1 MASLLS
7 TQELSKQYGK
17 QKAVHQV
24 SLTINKGE
32 ICGLV
37 GENGAGKT
45 TLLRMLS
52 GLISQTSGTI
62 TSSKD
67 CRIGALIES
76 PALQPNLSA
85 IDNLRYM
92 ALQLNLKQADEK
104 ILETLAIVG
113 LEEVDPKKKSK
124 DFSLGMRQRL
134 VIALAILDD
143 PDFLILDEPINGLDP
158 VGIKEMRSIILNLR
172 NQYGMTILISSHIL
186 SELEMVVDRYI
197 IMHKGLIVKEFSKQE
212 LEQTL
217 EEQLYLQTNNH
228 PKTFT
233 ILEEQGIAYKIDK
246 DYISLSSDTNVM
258 SLIHLLINH
267 EIEVKEIFKQQMSF
281 EDYYLTLLQEGEEHD
296 TLL

>member
-1 MASLLS
+1 MSSLLS

-17 QKAVHQV
+17 QKAVQQV

-113 LEEVDPKKKSK
+113 LEDIDPKKKSK

-134 VIALAILDD
+134 AIALAILDD

-281 EDYYLTLLQEGEEHD
+281 EDYYLALLQEGEEHD

>member
-1 MASLLS
+1 MSSLLS

-17 QKAVHQV
+17 QKAVQQV

-62 TSSKD
+62 TNSKD

-113 LEEVDPKKKSK
+113 LEDVDPKKKSK

-134 VIALAILDD
+134 AIALAILDK

-197 IMHKGLIVKEFSKQE
+197 IMHKGLIVKEFSKRK

>member
-1 MASLLS
+1 MSSLLS

-17 QKAVHQV
+17 QKAVQQV

-67 CRIGALIES
+67 CRMGALIES

-113 LEEVDPKKKSK
+113 LKEVDPKKKSK

-134 VIALAILDD
+134 AIALAILDD

>member
-1 MASLLS
+1 M
-7 TQELSKQYGK
+7 
-17 QKAVHQV
+17 
-24 SLTINKGE
+24 
-32 ICGLV
+32 
-37 GENGAGKT
+37 
-45 TLLRMLS
+45 
-52 GLISQTSGTI
+52 
-62 TSSKD
+62 
-67 CRIGALIES
+67 GALIES

-113 LEEVDPKKKSK
+113 LEDVDPKKKSK

-134 VIALAILDD
+134 AIALAILDK

-228 PKTFT
+228 PKTLT
-233 ILEEQGIAYKIDK
+233 ILEEQDIAYKIDK

-267 EIEVKEIFKQQMSF
+267 EMEVKEIFKQQMSF
-281 EDYYLTLLQEGEEHD
+281 EDYYLTLIQEGEEHD

>member
-17 QKAVHQV
+17 QKAVQQV

-113 LEEVDPKKKSK
+113 LEDVDPKKKSK

-134 VIALAILDD
+134 AIALAILDD

-228 PKTFT
+228 PKTL
-233 ILEEQGIAYKIDK
+233 IVLEEKGIAYKIDK
-246 DYISLSSDTNVM
+246 GYISLPSDTNVM

-267 EIEVKEIFKQQMSF
+267 EIKVKEIFKQQMSF

>member
-7 TQELSKQYGK
+7 TQQLSKQYGK

-52 GLISQTSGTI
+52 GVISQTSGTI

-113 LEEVDPKKKSK
+113 LEDVDPKKKSK

-134 VIALAILDD
+134 AIALAILDD

-217 EEQLYLQTNNH
+217 EEQLYLQTKNH

>member
-1 MASLLS
+1 MSSLLS
-7 TQELSKQYGK
+7 TQQLSKQYGK

-67 CRIGALIES
+67 CRMGALIES

-113 LEEVDPKKKSK
+113 LEDVDPKKKSK

-134 VIALAILDD
+134 SIALAILDD

-228 PKTFT
+228 PKTLT
-233 ILEEQGIAYKIDK
+233 ILEEHGIAYKIDK

-281 EDYYLTLLQEGEEHD
+281 EDYYLTLIQEGEEHD

>member
-1 MASLLS
+1 MSSLLS

-67 CRIGALIES
+67 CRMGALIES

-113 LEEVDPKKKSK
+113 LEDVDPKKKSK

-134 VIALAILDD
+134 AIALAILDK

-246 DYISLSSDTNVM
+246 DYVSLSSDTNVM

>member
-62 TSSKD
+62 TSSKN
-67 CRIGALIES
+67 CRMGALIES

-113 LEEVDPKKKSK
+113 LEDVDPKKKSK

-134 VIALAILDD
+134 AIALAILDD

-228 PKTFT
+228 PKTLT
-233 ILEEQGIAYKIDK
+233 ILEDHGIAYKIDK

-258 SLIHLLINH
+258 NLIHLLINH

-281 EDYYLTLLQEGEEHD
+281 EDYYLTLIQEGEEHD

>member
-1 MASLLS
+1 MSSLLS

-85 IDNLRYM
+85 IDNLRYI

-113 LEEVDPKKKSK
+113 LEDVDPKKKSK

-134 VIALAILDD
+134 AIALAILDD

>member
-1 MASLLS
+1 MSSLLS
-7 TQELSKQYGK
+7 TQQLSKQYGK

-113 LEEVDPKKKSK
+113 LEDVDPKKKSK

-134 VIALAILDD
+134 AIALAILDD

-246 DYISLSSDTNVM
+246 DYISLPSDTNVM

-267 EIEVKEIFKQQMSF
+267 EMEVKEIFKQQMSF
-281 EDYYLTLLQEGEEHD
+281 EDYYLTLIQEGEKHD

>member
-113 LEEVDPKKKSK
+113 LEDVDPKKKSK

-134 VIALAILDD
+134 AIALAILDD

-267 EIEVKEIFKQQMSF
+267 EIEVNEIFKQQMSF

>member
-1 MASLLS
+1 MSSLLS

-17 QKAVHQV
+17 QKAVQQV

-62 TSSKD
+62 NSSKD

-113 LEEVDPKKKSK
+113 LEDVDPKKKSK

-134 VIALAILDD
+134 AIALAILDK

-197 IMHKGLIVKEFSKQE
+197 IMHKGLIVKEFSKRE

-217 EEQLYLQTNNH
+217 AEQLYLQTNNH

-233 ILEEQGIAYKIDK
+233 ILEAQGIAYKIDK

>member
-1 MASLLS
+1 MSSLLS

-17 QKAVHQV
+17 QKAVQQV

-113 LEEVDPKKKSK
+113 LEDIDPKKKSK

-134 VIALAILDD
+134 AIALAILDD

-267 EIEVKEIFKQQMSF
+267 EIEVNEIFKQQMSF

>member
-62 TSSKD
+62 TSSKN
-67 CRIGALIES
+67 CRMGALIES

-113 LEEVDPKKKSK
+113 LEDVDPKKKSK

-134 VIALAILDD
+134 AIALAILDD

-158 VGIKEMRSIILNLR
+158 IGIKEMRSIILNLR

-228 PKTFT
+228 PKTLT
-233 ILEEQGIAYKIDK
+233 ILEDHGIAYKIDK

-258 SLIHLLINH
+258 NLIHLLINH

-281 EDYYLTLLQEGEEHD
+281 EDYYLTLIQEGEEHD

>member
-67 CRIGALIES
+67 CRMGALIES

-113 LEEVDPKKKSK
+113 LEDVDPKKKSK

-134 VIALAILDD
+134 AIALAILDD

-228 PKTFT
+228 PKTLT
-233 ILEEQGIAYKIDK
+233 ILEEQGIAYKIVK

-281 EDYYLTLLQEGEEHD
+281 EDYYLTLIQEGEEHD

>member
-1 MASLLS
+1 MSSLLS

-113 LEEVDPKKKSK
+113 LEDVDPKKKSK

-134 VIALAILDD
+134 AIALAILDD
-143 PDFLILDEPINGLDP
+143 PDFLILDEPINDLDP

-197 IMHKGLIVKEFSKQE
+197 IMHKGLIVKEFSKRE

-217 EEQLYLQTNNH
+217 AEQLYLQTNNH

-267 EIEVKEIFKQQMSF
+267 EIEVNEIFKQQMSF
-281 EDYYLTLLQEGEEHD
+281 EDYYLTVIQEGEEHD

>member
-1 MASLLS
+1 MSSLLS

-17 QKAVHQV
+17 QKAVQQV

-67 CRIGALIES
+67 CRMGALIES

-113 LEEVDPKKKSK
+113 LEDVDPKKKSK

-134 VIALAILDD
+134 AIALAILDK

-217 EEQLYLQTNNH
+217 EEQLYLQTKNH

>member
-1 MASLLS
+1 MSSLLS

-17 QKAVHQV
+17 QKAVQQV

-62 TSSKD
+62 NSSKD

-92 ALQLNLKQADEK
+92 SLQLNLKQADEK

-113 LEEVDPKKKSK
+113 LEDIDPKKKSK

-134 VIALAILDD
+134 AIALAILDD

>member
-1 MASLLS
+1 MSSLLS
-7 TQELSKQYGK
+7 TQQLSKQYGK

-113 LEEVDPKKKSK
+113 LEDVDPKKKSK
-124 DFSLGMRQRL
+124 DFSLGMRQHL
-134 VIALAILDD
+134 AIALAILDD

>member
-1 MASLLS
+1 MSSLLY
-7 TQELSKQYGK
+7 TQQLSKQYGK

-62 TSSKD
+62 TSSKY
-67 CRIGALIES
+67 CRMGALIES

-113 LEEVDPKKKSK
+113 LEDVDPKKKSK

-134 VIALAILDD
+134 AIALAILDR

-267 EIEVKEIFKQQMSF
+267 EIEIKEIFKQQISF
-281 EDYYLTLLQEGEEHD
+281 EDYYLTLIQEGEEHD

>member
-1 MASLLS
+1 MSSLLS

-67 CRIGALIES
+67 CRMGALIES

-113 LEEVDPKKKSK
+113 LEDVDPKKKSK

-134 VIALAILDD
+134 AIALAILDD

-212 LEQTL
+212 LEQAL
-217 EEQLYLQTNNH
+217 EEQLYLQTNNL

-281 EDYYLTLLQEGEEHD
+281 EDYYLALLQEGEEHD

>member
-1 MASLLS
+1 MSSLLS
-7 TQELSKQYGK
+7 TQELSKQYRK

-45 TLLRMLS
+45 TLLRVLS

-113 LEEVDPKKKSK
+113 LEDVDPKKKSK

-134 VIALAILDD
+134 AIALAILDD

-233 ILEEQGIAYKIDK
+233 ILKEQGIAYKIDK
-246 DYISLSSDTNVM
+246 EYISLPSDTNIM
-258 SLIHLLINH
+258 SLIHFLINH
-267 EIEVKEIFKQQMSF
+267 EIEVNEIFKQQMSF

>member
-1 MASLLS
+1 MSSLLS

-17 QKAVHQV
+17 QKAVQQV

-113 LEEVDPKKKSK
+113 LEDVDPKKKSK

-134 VIALAILDD
+134 AIALAILDD

-197 IMHKGLIVKEFSKQE
+197 IMHKGLIVKEFSRQE

-267 EIEVKEIFKQQMSF
+267 EIEVNEIFKQQMSF

>member
-1 MASLLS
+1 MSSLLS

-113 LEEVDPKKKSK
+113 LEDVDPKKKSK

-134 VIALAILDD
+134 AIALAILDD

-246 DYISLSSDTNVM
+246 DYISLPSNTNVM

-281 EDYYLTLLQEGEEHD
+281 EDYYLTLIQEGEEHD

>member
-1 MASLLS
+1 MSSLLS

-17 QKAVHQV
+17 QKAVQQV

-113 LEEVDPKKKSK
+113 LEDVDPKKKSK

-134 VIALAILDD
+134 AIALAILDK

-197 IMHKGLIVKEFSKQE
+197 IMLKGLIVKEFSKQE

-246 DYISLSSDTNVM
+246 DYISLSSDTNIM

-281 EDYYLTLLQEGEEHD
+281 EDYYLALLQEGEEHD

>member
-1 MASLLS
+1 MSSLLS

-67 CRIGALIES
+67 CRMGALIES

-113 LEEVDPKKKSK
+113 LEDADPKKKSK

-134 VIALAILDD
+134 AIALAILDK

-267 EIEVKEIFKQQMSF
+267 EIEVNEIFKQQMSF
-281 EDYYLTLLQEGEEHD
+281 EDYYLTLIQEGEEYD